1 MSFSYDE
8 KPVIEH
14 LSYSVPMGE
23 HTAIVGESGSGK
35 TTFGRLVVG
44 LLEQQSGEILIDGKA
59 SSAGERRGRV
69 AYIPQEP
76 MLFNDTVE
84 GNIRFGREWLSD
96 EDVLRAAELA
106 QVEPILRTLP
116 QGMKTKIG
124 DGGGRL
130 SGGERQ
136 RISIARALAGNPDL
150 IVMDEA
156 TAALDAATEQN
167 ITQQI
172 RKLLAGHT
180 VIVIAHRASTIAA
193 CNNVFRLVNGE
204 LLNN

>member
-1 MSFSYDE
+1 
-8 KPVIEH
+8 
-14 LSYSVPMGE
+14 
-23 HTAIVGESGSGK
+23 
-35 TTFGRLVVG
+35 
-44 LLEQQSGEILIDGKA
+44 
-59 SSAGERRGRV
+59 
-69 AYIPQEP
+69 
-76 MLFNDTVE
+76 
-84 GNIRFGREWLSD
+84 
-96 EDVLRAAELA
+96 
-106 QVEPILRTLP
+106 
-116 QGMKTKIG
+116 MKTKIG

-193 CNNVFRLVNGE
+193 CNNVFRIVNC
-204 LLNN
+204 